1 MAARRLRAGRAGLAG
16 LALSLLPANGPAL
29 AAAGPAVGGIN
40 CAGVRSQLC
49 SEVWDPE
56 AVFGS
61 DKYVGHDEP
70 STIFYSNTPGSGN
83 RNQYLLQLPKDPPT
97 LPDGTDSGGTVNFQ
111 LHPAFFFGMAM
122 CDSQSAPEFT
132 NQCAP
137 DTDANIFDDADPA
150 SPHYIG
156 RHPGAAFMEM
166 QFYPPGWAQ
175 WPAGASCDT
184 KQWCAAL
191 NIDSLSQDQN
201 TGAVNNADC
210 LSKAGIE
217 PVNFAFITK
226 NGVAHAPAGPLSG
239 TRDTFTVNRDTDLLM
254 RSGDAILVDL
264 FDTAAGFKVVLRD
277 LSTGRVGSMT
287 ASTANGFEQVNFQ
300 PTAATCT
307 ATPYAFHPMY
317 STSSEH
323 TRVSWTAHSYNV
335 DFSDETGHFQYCNS
349 VDTTTGGCLVAGGHD
364 AGSAP
369 DADDVGCFAAS
380 QLPPGSV
387 PVSGCQGTD
396 FDFDGVPYFNTWPGT
411 LANPGQDRKVHAQPI
426 RFTSPV
432 TNGFKQFDRVAF
444 EADLPRIENQVAT
457 PCNRT
462 TGANCVN
469 PPPGAAFYPIFTT
482 HESLGGHACN
492 WQEGG
497 AHIPGTANTFGGTST
512 AEYGPLLT
520 LTYPGPGF
528 LPIQRINNFRNVLPA
543 NPCRS
548 LSFMDTSD

>member
-1 MAARRLRAGRAGLAG
+1 MAAWRLRASMAGCAGLI
-16 LALSLLPANGPAL
+16 LSFLPVHG
-29 AAAGPAVGGIN
+29 AAAEATGPHLN
-40 CAGVRSQLC
+40 CAVKSQLC
-49 SEVWDPE
+49 SEVWDTE
-56 AVFGS
+56 SVFGS
-61 DKYVGHDEP
+61 DVYVGHDEP
-70 STIFYSNTPGSGN
+70 STLFYSNTPGSGN

-97 LPDGTDSGGTVNFQ
+97 LPDGTDSGGTFNFQ

-166 QFYPPGWAQ
+166 QFYPPGFAQ
-175 WPAGASCDT
+175 WPAGDSCDT
-184 KQWCAAL
+184 RQWCAAL

-201 TGAVNNADC
+201 SGVQNNASC
-210 LSKAGIE
+210 LSQVGVE

-226 NGVAHAPAGPLSG
+226 NGTAHAPAGPLSA
-239 TRDTFTVNRDTDLLM
+239 TLDTFTPNRGTDLFM
-254 RSGDAILVDL
+254 RSGDLVLVDL
-264 FDTAAGFKVVLRD
+264 LDTAAGFRVVLAD
-277 LSTGRVGSMT
+277 LTTGQVGSMT
-287 ASTANGFEQVNFQ
+287 ASTANGFQQVNFQ
-300 PTAATCT
+300 PTAASCT
-307 ATPYAFHPMY
+307 AAPYAFHPMY

-323 TRVSWTAHSYNV
+323 TRVPWAAHSYNV

-349 VDTTTGGCLVAGGHD
+349 VDTDTGRCLVAGGHD

-369 DADDVGCFAAS
+369 DADDVFCFAAS

-387 PVSGCQGTD
+387 PVSGCLGTD
-396 FDFDGVPYFNTWPGT
+396 FDFDGVPYFNNWPGT
-411 LANPGQDRKVHAQPI
+411 LANAAQDRKVHPQPI

-432 TNGFKQFDRVAF
+432 TGGFRQFERVAF
-444 EADLPRIENQVAT
+444 EADLPRIEDRVAT

-469 PPPGAAFYPIFTT
+469 PPPGADFYPIFTT
-482 HESLGGHACN
+482 HRSLGGRACN

-497 AHIPGTANTFGGTST
+497 AHIPGTADTFGGTSAT
-512 AEYGPLLT
+512 EYGQLLT

-528 LPIQRINNFRNVLPA
+528 LPIQRINNFRRVLSS

-548 LSFMDTSD
+548 LSLMDG